1 MENIELYTHKKN
13 KSEMF
18 LQNTSRISNNHFQ
31 ADFKLVPE
39 HHFYSDFLA
48 CANGINP
55 LFLLECARQ
64 VETYLSH
71 TEFGIKLGHKFL
83 LNNWSLTYYPSKAV
97 VTGDLT
103 ADIHTKHPI
112 TNKTI
117 KNEFNFVFKLQDTV
131 IATVIIGVRY
141 ITSHCYKLIRKTP
154 VKTTISSIAIP
165 LSPKCVCY
173 TKLDNVILAD
183 LNDSGPY
190 VNAIIKIDENNK
202 SLNDHEQDHI
212 TGLNITESAK
222 QICYCYL
229 LIYMHEETE
238 KFILMSMEANFMC
251 YVEKHIPA
259 FVLIK
264 KVTFKN
270 NTYSFDIDITQNK
283 KTLATVKLV
292 LRGEYE

>member
-1 MENIELYTHKKN
+1 MENINLYTHKKN
-13 KSEMF
+13 KSEIF
-18 LQNTSRISNNHFQ
+18 LKNTSRLSNNHFQ
-31 ADFKLVPE
+31 ATFKLVPE

-71 TEFGIKLGHKFL
+71 TEFGIKLGNKFL
-83 LNNWSLTYYPSKAV
+83 LNNWSLTCYPSKAV
-97 VTGDLT
+97 VTEDLIS
-103 ADIHTKHPI
+103 DIHTKYPI

-117 KNEFNFVFKLQDTV
+117 KNEFNFSFKLQDIV
-131 IATVIIGVRY
+131 IGTVIIGVRY
-141 ITSHCYKLIRKTP
+141 ITNHCYKLIRKTP
-154 VKTTISSIAIP
+154 VETTNSSIAIP

-183 LNDSGPY
+183 LNDNGPY
-190 VNAIIKIDENNK
+190 INARIKIDENNK

-229 LIYMHEETE
+229 SIYMHEETE
-238 KFILMSMEANFMC
+238 QFILVSMEAHFMC
-251 YVEKHIPA
+251 YVEKLIPA
-259 FVLIK
+259 IVSIK
-264 KVTFKN
+264 KITFQN

-283 KTLATVKLV
+283 KTLATVSLV